1 MRAPVTETLSGYNPD
16 DSFKKSM
23 EIKNY
28 NYNQSRSGYEEEQ
41 NQLSHNRFSN
51 IVNSPEPEGSG

>member
-28 NYNQSRSGYEEEQ
+28 NYNQSRSGYEEE
-41 NQLSHNRFSN
+41 
-51 IVNSPEPEGSG
+51 